1 MIIKDLDGFG
11 SFGTVVDDVDLNDI
25 NDEEW
30 NEIKLAHGKSL
41 LTIIKLKKKLHY
53 EKYYHLINNI
63 GNCNQNF
70 GDITPRNYVILKNF
84 TVDPRFVHLQRVTA
98 LKDKRNLPLGSFDD
112 GELLWHSNCSGQ
124 VEFVP
129 GVALMGYQS
138 MKGTA
143 TGFVQTADYYES
155 LPESFKSELNDM
167 VVIHNYQ
174 EATVNPVP
182 VPEQESVYKLGF
194 CPEQNTRIPLVIK
207 SPSGVVGLHL
217 GLNTFD
223 YIEGMT
229 KEESNNL
236 VKKIKGELFV
246 EKYIYDYWWEND
258 QNILLFDNSITLH
271 RRLLSKGTCGDRIAY
286 RIPFRYESLYGYYE
300 PYFQEEFN
308 KIKKIKDNV
317 L

>member
-1 MIIKDLDGFG
+1 
-11 SFGTVVDDVDLNDI
+11 
-25 NDEEW
+25 
-30 NEIKLAHGKSL
+30 
-41 LTIIKLKKKLHY
+41 
-53 EKYYHLINNI
+53 
-63 GNCNQNF
+63 
-70 GDITPRNYVILKNF
+70 
-84 TVDPRFVHLQRVTA
+84 
-98 LKDKRNLPLGSFDD
+98 
-112 GELLWHSNCSGQ
+112 
-124 VEFVP
+124 
-129 GVALMGYQS
+129 
-138 MKGTA
+138 
-143 TGFVQTADYYES
+143 
-155 LPESFKSELNDM
+155 M

-300 PYFQEEFN
+300 PYFQEKFN